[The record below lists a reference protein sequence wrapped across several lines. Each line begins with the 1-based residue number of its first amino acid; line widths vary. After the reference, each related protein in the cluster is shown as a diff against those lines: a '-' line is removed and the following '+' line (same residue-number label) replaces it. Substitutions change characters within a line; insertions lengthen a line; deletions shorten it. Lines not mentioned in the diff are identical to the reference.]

1 MVEFQVEKF
10 KTLTGHNGAVYSC
23 SLGSDTNTFYTSGND
38 GMIVEWKLD
47 GTENGKMI
55 ARVSNSVYSL
65 IPIWEI
71 NRLIVGQNYE
81 GIHIIDLE
89 KRTET
94 GSLKLTDSAIFD
106 IKKYNHHLFIATGN
120 GEIIVVDLKSMDIL
134 KRVKISSASVR
145 SLEIVDKLLFA
156 GCSDNS
162 IRIIDMKDLKERK
175 AWEAHK
181 NSVFVLKLDPNGKFL
196 FSGSRDAHLNVWDAE
211 NGFSLKESIVAHMYT
226 INSIEF
232 NDTGS
237 HFITGSMDKTIKL
250 WDTHQLKLLKVID
263 KERFE
268 GHLSSVNKLVWSNYK
283 NRVISCSDD
292 RTISLWDIKLYKK
305 GDLKIKS
312 IL

>member
-1 MVEFQVEKF
+1 MNTFQIEKF
-10 KTLTGHNGAVYSC
+10 KTLAGHNGAVYPC
-23 SLGSDTNTFYTSGND
+23 SLGIDTNTFYTSGND

-65 IPIWEI
+65 ITIEESA
-71 NRLIVGQNYE
+71 RLIVGHNYE
-81 GIHIIDLE
+81 GIHIIDLV

-106 IKKYNHHLFIATGN
+106 IKKNGNHLFIATGK
-120 GEIIVVDLKSMDIL
+120 GEIVVVDLRSMDIL
-134 KRVKISSASVR
+134 ERIKVSSASVR
-145 SLEIVDKLLFA
+145 SLEIADQFLIA

-162 IRIIDMKDLKERK
+162 IRVLDLKELK
-175 AWEAHK
+175 EKKVWEAHK
-181 NSVFVLKLDPNGKFL
+181 NSVFTLKLNPEGKYL
-196 FSGSRDAHLNVWDAE
+196 FSGSRDAHLKVWDLAS
-211 NGFSLKESIVAHMYT
+211 GFSLKESIVAHMFT

-232 NDTGS
+232 NASGS

-250 WDTHQLKLLKVID
+250 WDAHQLKLLKVVD

-292 RTISLWDIKLYKK
+292 RTISLWDIKLY
-305 GDLKIKS
+305 
-312 IL
+312 

>member
-1 MVEFQVEKF
+1 MTTFHIEKF
-10 KTLTGHNGAVYSC
+10 KTLTGHNGAVYPC
-23 SLGSDTNTFYTSGND
+23 SLGIDMATFYTSGND

-65 IPIWEI
+65 LTIEESA
-71 NRLIVGQNYE
+71 RLIVGHNYE
-81 GIHIIDLE
+81 GIHIIDLINR
-89 KRTET
+89 KET

-106 IKKYNHHLFIATGN
+106 IKRKSQQLFIATGS
-120 GEIIVVDLKSMDIL
+120 GEIVVVDLREMAVLERIK
-134 KRVKISSASVR
+134 VSSTSVR
-145 SLEIVDKLLFA
+145 SLEVTDKFLIA

-162 IRIIDMKDLKERK
+162 IRVLDLKELKERK
-175 AWEAHK
+175 VWVAHN
-181 NSVFVLKLDPNGKFL
+181 NSVFTLKLDPQGKYL
-196 FSGSRDAHLNVWDAE
+196 FSGSRDAHLKVWDLAS
-211 NGFSLKESIVAHMYT
+211 GFSLRESIVAHMFT

-232 NDTGS
+232 NASGS

-250 WDTHQLKLLKVID
+250 WDAHQLKLLKVVD

-292 RTISLWDIKLYKK
+292 RTISLWNIKL
-305 GDLKIKS
+305 
-312 IL
+312 

>member
-1 MVEFQVEKF
+1 MGAFQIEKI

-23 SLGSDTNTFYTSGND
+23 SLGSDANTFYTSGND

-55 ARVSNSVYSL
+55 ARVTNSVYY
-65 IPIWEI
+65 IITI
-71 NRLIVGQNYE
+71 KDMNRLIVGHNYE

-106 IKKYNHHLFIATGN
+106 IKKNNHHLFIATGN
-120 GEIIVVDLKSMDIL
+120 GEIVVVDLKSMDIL
-134 KRVKISSASVR
+134 KKVKISSVSVR
-145 SLEIVDKLLFA
+145 SLEIAGKFLIA

-162 IRIIDMKDLKERK
+162 IRVFDMMELKEK
-175 AWEAHK
+175 KVWEAHK
-181 NSVFVLKLDPNGKFL
+181 NSVFALKMDPQGKYL
-196 FSGSRDAHLNVWDAE
+196 FSGSRDAHLNVWDV
-211 NGFSLKESIVAHMYT
+211 GKGYSLKESIVAHMFT

-232 NDTGS
+232 NTIGS

-250 WDTHQLKLLKVID
+250 WDAHQLKLLKVID
-263 KERFE
+263 KERFA

-292 RTISLWDIKLYKK
+292 RTISLWDIKLYNRV
-305 GDLKIKS
+305 I
-312 IL
+312 